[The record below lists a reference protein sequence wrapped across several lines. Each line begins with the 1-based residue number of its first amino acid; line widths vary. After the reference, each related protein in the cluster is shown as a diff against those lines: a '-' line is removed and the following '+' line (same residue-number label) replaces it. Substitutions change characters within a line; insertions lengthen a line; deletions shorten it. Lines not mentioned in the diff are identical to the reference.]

1 MSRVS
6 VWLLS
11 VIVLGGCAAGQTA
24 SPARREPS
32 PGRASPPCLLTAKP
46 ALRKQPVGWHLFDV
60 TVLSQIE
67 QGFHPGRIGRRL
79 AGSPL
84 PAGNFSDGTVA
95 DSSFFTNRDIARMT
109 PADVRWGPTQPSQ
122 LATPPFTI
130 TKIKDEGKTA
140 GFFVTDA
147 KGRRFLL
154 KLDVAGYPDL
164 VTGAEVVTSKL
175 LHLLGYYVPSYEIV
189 EMAVEDLAVSE
200 RVEDGEE
207 ELREHLEG
215 RLRDG
220 RFRASASRLLD
231 GEVLGPFRFKQ
242 HRDCA
247 ECRALKVAC
256 AWVNHTDTKDH
267 NTLMVWTGTQAVG
280 YLIDFGTSLGADA
293 ARGPKRPCQG
303 WHYDVDLPHAAAELL
318 TFGLHDDGCSAQ
330 EPVISQAGG
339 RFPSAFDP
347 RHWKPYAPNL
357 AFEELTEPEA
367 RWMAAR
373 IAQVSRPQLEAAVA
387 SGAYHD
393 PQDAERLVEIL
404 QRRQQAIVKAYLP
417 EASR

>member
-1 MSRVS
+1 MIEIRFQS
-6 VWLLS
+6 WLLCLLVS
-11 VIVLGGCAAGQTA
+11 GGCVSAHRTA
-24 SPARREPS
+24 
-32 PGRASPPCLLTAKP
+32 CLITTKP
-46 ALRKQPVGWHLFDV
+46 ALHKQVIGWHLFDV

-67 QGFHPGRIGRRL
+67 QGFHPVRVGRRL

-84 PAGNFSDGTVA
+84 PARNFSDGTVA
-95 DSSFFTNRDIARMT
+95 DSSFFTNRDIARMS

-122 LATPPFTI
+122 QLATPPLTI

-147 KGRRFLL
+147 KGQRFLL
-154 KLDVAGYPDL
+154 KLDIAGYPDL

-175 LHLLGYYVPSYEIV
+175 LYLLGYYVPSYEIIEV
-189 EMAVEDLAVSE
+189 AVEDLAVSA

-207 ELREHLEG
+207 ELREALEG

-220 RFRASASRLLD
+220 RLRASASRLLD

-247 ECRALKVAC
+247 ECRALKIAC

-303 WHYDVDLPHAAAELL
+303 WHYDVDLTHAAAELL
-318 TFGLHDDGCSAQ
+318 TFGLHDDGCPTQ
-330 EPVISQAGG
+330 EAVISQAEG
-339 RFPSAFDP
+339 RFPSAVDP

-373 IAQVSRPQLEAAVA
+373 IAQVSRAQLEAAVA
-387 SGAYHD
+387 AGAYHD
-393 PQDAERLVEIL
+393 PDDAERLVEIL
-404 QRRQQAIVKAYLP
+404 QRRQQAIGQAYLP
-417 EASR
+417 ETSQ